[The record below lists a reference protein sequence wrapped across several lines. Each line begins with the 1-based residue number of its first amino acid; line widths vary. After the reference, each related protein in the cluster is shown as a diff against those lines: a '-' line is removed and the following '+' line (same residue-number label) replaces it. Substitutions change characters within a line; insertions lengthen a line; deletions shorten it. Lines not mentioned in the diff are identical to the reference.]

1 MGAIRAEVGYRN
13 LYEVVEIVEYEGTA
27 TAAQVFKRLDRERP
41 SSHASKYCLRAVKMG
56 LMTANREVWPMQYQA
71 VPNWRAILDGD
82 VDDPWPLPSA
92 DEVLAQARNAPNSVW
107 QLGKRA
113 MGA

>member
-27 TAAQVFKRLDRERP
+27 TAAQVFKRLDRVRP
-41 SSHASKYCLRAVKMG
+41 SSHACKYCMRAVNMG
-56 LMTANREVWPMQYQA
+56 LMTVDRDVWPMQYQA

-82 VDDPWPLPSA
+82 EDDPWPLPSA
-92 DEVLAQARNAPNSVW
+92 DDVVAQARKVPNSVFA
-107 QLGKRA
+107 LAKA
-113 MGA
+113 A